1 MKVCDVINPYK
12 AMVEHEMLE
21 ETRLS
26 TAFKIGFELEGI
38 CDSTDPEL
46 RRSGYL
52 PGYHS
57 GRRPSEGSKAL
68 LDKLNKLLDMG
79 KGTIN
84 SLTDTIGSMAD
95 EGDTTTFNI
104 KGIPGKFIIKD
115 SNSISYSAD
124 GSGNDTEDTGDVG
137 DVRGNN
143 IVFNNNFYHIPGTK
157 KIPNNLSINSS
168 KIESDSS
175 LSTGGSNTTGHA
187 WTFEWG
193 SPIIPFNPTNINKIY
208 KFLTSLKT
216 IGVKTNESCGFHT
229 HISYEDM
236 TRDDAKWILF
246 CIANDESLLNEVSYL
261 QVPGEESIKFY
272 GHYADTKWFD
282 RLKAHGNLKNWS
294 FRENTDDKYLQI
306 RMHPGAGTLEWRGP
320 RNFINDGSKPQLI
333 KEYLTKLWKLVLK
346 IGKLVDEK
354 EYNGYKKSDVL
365 AKMVVSG
372 EFNTTAERLSTMNAD
387 KLLDLIKKKPLTL
400 VSLKPS
406 KLKSILDKSGRDIIS
421 YGSSSEYAKLFRE
434 AWSKIP
440 VTNKEIIV
448 DYAYREGR
456 TDYLIDLCKNEG
468 KVDTITTDILIK
480 KGQNFDHTLRNLIEN
495 NLDSLSITK
504 PETVEMIYNSGLPLK
519 LIMKVIGKF
528 PHLINLKILA
538 EIANSNN
545 RYILATFPELPVKI
559 QRILIRKSPYNIQYI
574 NNPDQS
580 IINELKK
587 KYGEDL
593 NDYILGVL

>member
-1 MKVCDVINPYK
+1 MKVCDIINPYK
-12 AMVEHEMLE
+12 AMVEQEMLE

-38 CDSTDPEL
+38 CDSDLPEL
-46 RRSGYL
+46 RYRGDL

-57 GRRPSEGSKAL
+57 GRKPSEGSKAL
-68 LDKLNKLLDMG
+68 LDKLNKMLDMG

-84 SLTDTIGSMAD
+84 SITDTIGTMDD
-95 EGDTTTFNI
+95 EDDITTFNI
-104 KGIPGKFIIKD
+104 KGIPGKFIIYG
-115 SNSISYSAD
+115 SNTIGYSAD
-124 GSGNDTEDTGDVG
+124 GSGENPIAVG
-137 DVRGNN
+137 NLRGNEIN
-143 IVFNNNFYHIPGTK
+143 LNDEFYKIPNTK
-157 KIPNNLSINSS
+157 KIPNKLSVNSS
-168 KIESDSS
+168 KIESDGS

-193 SPIIPFNPTNINKIY
+193 SPIIPFNPKNINKIY
-208 KFLTSLKT
+208 KFLTSLKD
-216 IGVKTNESCGFHT
+216 IGVKTNDSCGFHT

-246 CIANDESLLNEVSYL
+246 CIANDESLLDEVSYL
-261 QVPGEESIKFY
+261 KVPGESPVEFF
-272 GHYADTKWFD
+272 GHYATSKWFD
-282 RLKAHGNLKNWS
+282 ELKAHGNLKNWN

-333 KEYLTKLWKLVLK
+333 KEYLMKVWKLVLK

-372 EFNTTAERLSTMNAD
+372 EFNTTSEKLSTMNAD

-406 KLKSILDKSGRDIIS
+406 KLKSILDKSGRDIIG

-440 VTNKEIIV
+440 VTNKEIII

-456 TDYLIDLCKNEG
+456 TDYLIELCKNEG
-468 KVDTITTDILIK
+468 KVDAITTDILIK

-504 PETVEMIYNSGLPLK
+504 PETVELIYNSGLPLK

>member
-26 TAFKIGFELEGI
+26 TAFKIGFELEGV
-38 CDSTDPEL
+38 CDSNDPEL

-57 GRRPSEGSKAL
+57 GRKPTEGAKAL

-84 SLTDTIGSMAD
+84 SITDTLGTIND
-95 EGDTTTFNI
+95 EGENSTFNI
-104 KGIPGKFIIKD
+104 KGIPGKFIIFGTD
-115 SNSISYSAD
+115 SIGYSSD
-124 GSGNDTEDTGDVG
+124 GSDGNTIDVG
-137 DVRGNN
+137 RMRGNE
-143 IVFNNNFYHIPGTK
+143 IIFNDDFYKLPNTK
-157 KIPNNLSINSS
+157 KIPNKLSINSS
-168 KIESDSS
+168 KIESDGS
-175 LSTGGSNTTGHA
+175 LSTRGSDSTGHA

-193 SPIIPFNPTNINKIY
+193 SPIIPFNPQNINKIY
-208 KFLTSLKT
+208 KFLTGLKS
-216 IGVKTNESCGFHT
+216 IGVKTNDSCGFHT

-246 CIANDESLLNEVSYL
+246 CIANDETLLNDVSYL
-261 QVPGEESIKFY
+261 RVPGEDPIQFY
-272 GHYADTKWFD
+272 GHYATSKWFD
-282 RLKAHGNLKNWS
+282 ELKAHGNLKNWN

-372 EFNTTAERLSTMNAD
+372 EFNTTSEKLSSMNAD

-406 KLKSILDKSGRDIIS
+406 KLKSILDKSGRDIIG
-421 YGSSSEYAKLFRE
+421 YGSSSEYSKLFKE

-440 VTNKEIIV
+440 VTNKEIII
-448 DYAYREGR
+448 DYSYREGR
-456 TDYLIDLCKNEG
+456 IDTLIELCKKEG
-468 KVDTITTDILIK
+468 KVDSITTDIIIK
-480 KGQNFDHTLRNLIEN
+480 KGQNYEHTLRNLIEN

-504 PETVEMIYNSGLPLK
+504 SETVELIYNSGLPLK

>member
-1 MKVCDVINPYK
+1 MKVCDIINPYK
-12 AMVEHEMLE
+12 AMVEQEMLE

-26 TAFKIGFELEGI
+26 TAFKIGFELEGV
-38 CDSTDPEL
+38 CDSDLPEL
-46 RRSGYL
+46 RRRGDL

-57 GRRPSEGSKAL
+57 GRKPSEGSKAL
-68 LDKLNKLLDMG
+68 LDKLNKMLDMG

-84 SLTDTIGSMAD
+84 SITDTVGTLND
-95 EGDTTTFNI
+95 EGETDSFNI
-104 KGIPGKFIIKD
+104 KGIPGKFIIND
-115 SNSISYSAD
+115 SDSIRYSAD
-124 GSGNDTEDTGDVG
+124 GSGNDTEDIGDVG
-137 DVRGNN
+137 SVRGNN
-143 IVFNNNFYHIPGTK
+143 IEFNNNFYHIPGTK
-157 KIPNNLSINSS
+157 KIPNKLSINSS
-168 KIESDSS
+168 KIESDGS
-175 LSTGGSNTTGHA
+175 LRTSGSDSTGHA

-193 SPIIPFNPTNINKIY
+193 SPIIPFNPKNINKIY
-208 KFLTSLKT
+208 KFLSSLKD
-216 IGVKTNESCGFHT
+216 IGVKTNDSCGFHT

-246 CIANDESLLNEVSYL
+246 CIANDETLLDEVSYL
-261 QVPGEESIKFY
+261 RVPGESPVEFF
-272 GHYADTKWFD
+272 GHYATSKWFD
-282 RLKAHGNLKNWS
+282 ELKAHGNLKNWN

-333 KEYLTKLWKLVLK
+333 KEYLMKVWKLVLK

-372 EFNTTAERLSTMNAD
+372 EFNTTTERLSSMNAD
-387 KLLDLIKKKPLTL
+387 KLRDLIIKKPVTL

-406 KLKSILDKSGRDIIS
+406 KLKSVLEKFGRDIIS
-421 YGSSSEYAKLFRE
+421 YGLPTESKFIE
-434 AWSKIP
+434 AWTKIP
-440 VTNKEIIV
+440 VTNKEIII
-448 DYAYREGR
+448 DYCYQEGR
-456 TDYLIDLCKNEG
+456 IDTLIGLCKNSEG
-468 KVDTITTDILIK
+468 KIDSLTTDLIIK
-480 KGQNFDHTLRNLIEN
+480 KGKNSESTLRNLIEN
-495 NLDSLSITK
+495 YLDVFTINK
-504 PETVEMIYNSGLPLK
+504 PETIELIYNSGLPLK
-519 LIMKVIGKF
+519 LIMKVISKF

>member
-1 MKVCDVINPYK
+1 MKICDVINPYK
-12 AMVEHEMLE
+12 AMVEQEMLE
-21 ETRLS
+21 EARLS
-26 TAFKIGFELEGI
+26 TAFKIGFELEGV
-38 CDSTDPEL
+38 CDSNDPEL

-52 PGYHS
+52 PSYHS
-57 GRRPSEGSKAL
+57 GRKPEEGAKAL
-68 LDKLNKLLDMG
+68 LNKLNKLLDMG
-79 KGTIN
+79 NGTIN
-84 SLTDTIGSMAD
+84 SLTDIIGSID
-95 EGDTTTFNI
+95 DDGDTTTFNI

-137 DVRGNN
+137 NVRGSN
-143 IVFNNNFYHIPGTK
+143 IVFNNNFYNIPGTK

-168 KIESDSS
+168 KIESDCS

-208 KFLTSLKT
+208 KFLTSLKD
-216 IGVKTNESCGFHT
+216 IGVKTNDSCGFHT
-229 HISYEDM
+229 HISYDDM

-246 CIANDESLLNEVSYL
+246 CIANDETLLNEVSYL
-261 QVPGEESIKFY
+261 KVPGETPVQFY

-282 RLKAHGNLKNWS
+282 RLKAHGNLKNWN
-294 FRENTDDKYLQI
+294 FREDTNDKYLQI

-320 RNFINDGSKPQLI
+320 RNFINDGSKPQMI
-333 KEYLTKLWKLVLK
+333 KEYLMKVWKLVLK

-372 EFNTTAERLSTMNAD
+372 EFNTTVERLSSMNAD
-387 KLLDLIKKKPLTL
+387 KLNDLIQKKPTTL

-406 KLKSILDKSGRDIIS
+406 KLKSVLEKFGRTIIS
-421 YGSSSEYAKLFRE
+421 NTSDRLFNE

-440 VTNKEIIV
+440 VTNKEIIIE
-448 DYAYREGR
+448 YCYREGR
-456 TDYLIDLCKNEG
+456 INTLIEKIKNSES
-468 KVDTITTDILIK
+468 KVDSLTTDILIK
-480 KGQNFDHTLRNLIEN
+480 KGQNYEHSLRNLIETSLN
-495 NLDSLSITK
+495 TLSITK
-504 PETVEMIYNSGLPLK
+504 SETIELIYNSGLPLK
-519 LIMKVIGKF
+519 LIMKVITKF

-580 IINELKK
+580 IVNELKK